1 MNSYLIFPYDLY
13 KSLIH
18 DMHLS
23 IVLPTCLSKKAQERS
38 SYASVPTPEA
48 VLDLHI
54 VCKNSVNLLVP
65 VILIDDACA

>member
-1 MNSYLIFPYDLY
+1 MNSYLIFPCDLY

-18 DMHLS
+18 DMHF
-23 IVLPTCLSKKAQERS
+23 CLLCYQLVYQKKAQERS

-48 VLDLHI
+48 VLDI